1 MRIACP
7 ACEATY
13 EIPEELIGAGRRLR
27 CAKCGHAWLAQP
39 PAAAPGAMPAG
50 RTAAEALR
58 DAMPPAVPEGG
69 PADEG
74 RAEAARDLPPPRP
87 APRRLPQLIDPPLP
101 RPGDG
106 GPPKAWLWLAWAASI
121 LLVLLLI
128 VVMWVFQE
136 DIVAAWPPAARLY
149 RALGLTV
156 GG

>member
-1 MRIACP
+1 MS
-7 ACEATY
+7 
-13 EIPEELIGAGRRLR
+13 
-27 CAKCGHAWLAQP
+27 
-39 PAAAPGAMPAG
+39 AG

-58 DAMPPAVPEGG
+58 GAMPPPLPEE
-69 PADEG
+69 A
-74 RAEAARDLPPPRP
+74 RAEEARDLPPPRP
-87 APRRLPQLIDPPLP
+87 APRRQPQLIDPPLP

-136 DIVAAWPPAARLY
+136 DIVAAWPPVARLY
-149 RALGLTV
+149 RALGLTA